1 MLAGEKLRPGRRSG
15 HCKNRHP
22 CEPAL
27 MSLHLRHI
35 GKPQLFFRGGLY
47 APRICVPIASK
58 SPGFLYDEWVLF
70 LREDSMARIRL
81 VTPDIAPPEVLEI
94 YEKTL
99 RGKPGNAQKALAH
112 RPEMLKNFLPFYASV
127 GRSLDRKLYELIY
140 LRVSF
145 INGCRYCTQ
154 HHVASSKRAG
164 LTAEDWSALR
174 AGNYSRF
181 SERERAAL
189 TYVEKLTRAPHE
201 ISEAEFDE
209 LKKHFSDAE
218 IVDLHMLTGL
228 ANLTNRLTDP
238 LGLELEFPEEK
249 V

>member
-1 MLAGEKLRPGRRSG
+1 
-15 HCKNRHP
+15 
-22 CEPAL
+22 
-27 MSLHLRHI
+27 
-35 GKPQLFFRGGLY
+35 
-47 APRICVPIASK
+47 
-58 SPGFLYDEWVLF
+58 
-70 LREDSMARIRL
+70 MARISL
-81 VTPDIAPPEVLEI
+81 IAPESASAEVREI
-94 YEKTL
+94 YDTVL
-99 RGKPGNAQKALAH
+99 RGKPGNVQKALAH
-112 RPEMLKNFLPFYASV
+112 RPEMLKNFLSFYGSV

-154 HHVASSKRAG
+154 HHVASSKRVG
-164 LTAEDWSALR
+164 LTSEDWSALR

-181 SERERAAL
+181 SAKERAAL

-201 ISEAEFDE
+201 ISDADFDE

-218 IVDLHMLTGL
+218 IVDLHSLTGL
-228 ANLTNRLTDP
+228 ANLTNRFTDP